1 MDSKKFL
8 KFWFPVFCYFGIIF
22 FVSSLPGIKIP
33 GPVGITDKLAHLVEY
48 AILGILL
55 SRALRQTT
63 SISPSWVIC
72 TVVIVSFV
80 YALSDEFHQSFVPGR
95 DCSIYDAW
103 ADLIGSTLGGFLYPL
118 FSQLKSKEE

>member
-1 MDSKKFL
+1 MDIKKFL

-33 GPVGITDKLAHLVEY
+33 GPVGITDKLAHLAEY
-48 AILGILL
+48 AVLGILL

-63 SISPSWVIC
+63 TLSYSWVIC
-72 TVVIVSFV
+72 VVVIVSFL
-80 YALSDEFHQSFVPGR
+80 YALSDELHQSFVPGR
-95 DCSIYDAW
+95 DCSIDDAW